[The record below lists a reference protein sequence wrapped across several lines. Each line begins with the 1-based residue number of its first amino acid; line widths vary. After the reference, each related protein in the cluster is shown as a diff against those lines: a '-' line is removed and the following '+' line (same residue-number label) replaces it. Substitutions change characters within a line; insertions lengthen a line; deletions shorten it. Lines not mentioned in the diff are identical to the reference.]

1 MGRVVPCLPHQ
12 TQPGGTTVPME
23 APSVRLS
30 VHPRPQPGRAGWL
43 AVMVGV
49 CVCVCCSLDGH
60 EKNFTLHSNEHPWVC
75 YSTSEHR
82 KTQ

>member
-1 MGRVVPCLPHQ
+1 MGRAVPCPPHQ
-12 TQPGGTTVPME
+12 TQPGGSTVPQA

-30 VHPRPQPGRAGWL
+30 IHPGPQPGRAGWL
-43 AVMVGV
+43 AVMAR
-49 CVCVCCSLDGH
+49 VCCSFDDH